1 MPPLEERA
9 ELQNQEPLR
18 GDESGLRAAE
28 PNAALDAVESPDPPP
43 DPAVT
48 LQHMEKLLGQIR
60 GTLNAATRDEAHRE
74 LSVGRTVG
82 AVIQVVVAGL
92 VALALLDWLL
102 DAPAEALYVKLAF
115 AGVLQVSALTAFVVA
130 RVRP

>member
-1 MPPLEERA
+1 MPTLEERIA
-9 ELQNQEPLR
+9 TENRERLGEGENLP
-18 GDESGLRAAE
+18 RAAD
-28 PNAALDAVESPDPPP
+28 PNAPAESAGSGDPPP

-48 LQHMEKLLGQIR
+48 LQHMDKLLAQIR

-74 LSVGRTVG
+74 LSIGRTIG

-102 DAPAEALYVKLAF
+102 DAPAGGLYIKLAF
-115 AGVLQVSALTAFVVA
+115 AGVLQISALTAFVVS
-130 RVRP
+130 RPRP

>member
-1 MPPLEERA
+1 MPPVEEKT
-9 ELQNQEPLR
+9 
-18 GDESGLRAAE
+18 
-28 PNAALDAVESPDPPP
+28 AVENHERSGKGESRPRAVNTNVAAQSASPADPPP

-74 LSVGRTVG
+74 LSLGRTLG

-102 DAPAEALYVKLAF
+102 DAPANTLYIKLAF
-115 AGVLQVSALTAFVVA
+115 AGVLQLSALTAFVVS
-130 RVRP
+130 RGRP